1 MVDQAL
7 KVIFLD
13 RDGTIIYE
21 PEDYQVDDLSK
32 IKLVPNEISS
42 LKKLN
47 N

>member
-32 IKLVPNEISS
+32 IKLVPNVISS
-42 LKKLN
+42 LMKISH
-47 N
+47 